1 LLVCERNH
9 LQIADVVA
17 ERDIFI
23 QVAAADALALTGQ
36 TLFVRIRGLDMGVGG
51 TMVQMPARCR
61 IIIRID
67 TPMRSLSPD
76 RRSSSG
82 SGASTWRWVE

>member
-1 LLVCERNH
+1 MCERNH

-36 TLFVRIRGLDMGVGG
+36 TFFVRIRGLGMAEVVTVRVPVGL
-51 TMVQMPARCR
+51 P
-61 IIIRID
+61 
-67 TPMRSLSPD
+67 
-76 RRSSSG
+76 
-82 SGASTWRWVE
+82 